1 MGIALLGDIRH
12 PKWIGRRDPYR
23 RRSLTKG
30 MSQMRRIMKLAAVG
44 AMTAGL
50 VGAGAS
56 TALAGDYTEVT
67 ATEVA
72 QCISTQEATGVGL
85 LLGLGLN
92 LNLLNSAACSG
103 SVNVN
108 DIND

>member
-1 MGIALLGDIRH
+1 
-12 PKWIGRRDPYR
+12 
-23 RRSLTKG
+23 

-50 VGAGAS
+50 VGAGVSA
-56 TALAGDYTEVT
+56 ALASGDYTEIT
-67 ATEVA
+67 ATKVA
-72 QCISTQEATGVGL
+72 QCIEAQEALGAGL
-85 LLGLGLN
+85 LVGAGLN
-92 LNLLNSAACSG
+92 ANLLNSAACSG

>member
-1 MGIALLGDIRH
+1 
-12 PKWIGRRDPYR
+12 
-23 RRSLTKG
+23 
-30 MSQMRRIMKLAAVG
+30 MRRIMKLAAVG

-92 LNLLNSAACSG
+92 LNLLNSAACAG

>member
-1 MGIALLGDIRH
+1 
-12 PKWIGRRDPYR
+12 
-23 RRSLTKG
+23 

-56 TALAGDYTEVT
+56 AALAGDYTEVT
-67 ATEVA
+67 ATEAA
-72 QCISTQEATGVGL
+72 QCISAQEATGAGL

>member
-1 MGIALLGDIRH
+1 
-12 PKWIGRRDPYR
+12 
-23 RRSLTKG
+23 
-30 MSQMRRIMKLAAVG
+30 MRRIMKLAAVG

-56 TALAGDYTEVT
+56 AALAGDYTEIT
-67 ATEVA
+67 ATEAA
-72 QCISTQEATGVGL
+72 QCIAGESAQGL
-85 LLGLGLN
+85 SLLIGLGAN
-92 LNLLNSAACSG
+92 VNALNSGACTG